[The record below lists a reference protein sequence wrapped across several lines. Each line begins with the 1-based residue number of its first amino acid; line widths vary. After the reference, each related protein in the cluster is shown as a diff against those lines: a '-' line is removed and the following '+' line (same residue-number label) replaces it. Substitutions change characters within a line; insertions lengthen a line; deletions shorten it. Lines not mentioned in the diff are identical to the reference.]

1 MLVTEILESL
11 IQLYFAFTSSYGL
24 SIILLSL
31 TVCICLI
38 PLDLAIRAYQNKAE
52 SKKSLMLLELD
63 KLKDVTN
70 RIEKHYYTKI
80 VYKQFNYNPL
90 YDFIPAIKILVQLP
104 FLIAAYHLLISYS
117 PLNGVSFGFLND
129 LSKSHGL
136 SFLNSIIN
144 PLPVLMTLI
153 SLTDIYLNKGEIN
166 QKQRIIISVTSLCF
180 FVILY
185 DRPSAII
192 LYWLTTNI
200 FSFLIS
206 SLIRNESKDRLGS
219 MFLKNLLI
227 GYSIVKSNL
236 HLFNLLVFNALL
248 IYFANK
254 IDIYLVFHGIAL
266 TTAFVLVLFMSRSNK
281 LLYKIFSIAIFSVV
295 IIISDN
301 VFVPYLTDYL
311 GYVYLIALVFIALL
325 FFRKSFPLTQ
335 FSNLFIL
342 LNCTY
347 LMFSYFTLSSIKA
360 NPKFTAMNQR
370 TNLVSEFI
378 AGEVEKRNN
387 VLVVVLD
394 GYPSKKVLSD
404 FGVRNNLDSIFNG
417 YVAEEFNSNHIS
429 TPISLTNLFFDVK
442 FKKDEILSY
451 GQNEERLFYDA
462 YVSSTLFP
470 IDTMWYDDVWH
481 SLVKSSSSLGFSYW
495 ESIHMKSK
503 LYRKLNAI
511 SFENKILT
519 YNSQMLNCMQK
530 DLGVNSQ
537 KNKFIV
543 YHFLTFHHGISIQ
556 DKVDY
561 ANDIISSSLKII
573 PKDYSVLFFS
583 DHGLRDDSMS
593 LIDKKS
599 AIFYARKGVY

>member
-1 MLVTEILESL
+1 MIVTDILEYL
-11 IQLYFAFTSSYGL
+11 ILLYYTFTSSYGL

-31 TVCICLI
+31 TISTCLI

-52 SKKSLMLLELD
+52 SKKSLMHLELD

-129 LSKSHGL
+129 LSKSYGL
-136 SFLNSIIN
+136 SFLNSDIN

-153 SLTDIYLNKGEIN
+153 SLIEIYVNKGKIN
-166 QKQRIIISVTSLCF
+166 HKQRIIIAVTSLCF

-185 DRPSAII
+185 DSPSSIV

-200 FSFLIS
+200 ISFLIAT
-206 SLIRNESKDRLGS
+206 LIGNETKDRLGS
-219 MFLKNLLI
+219 MFLNILLD
-227 GYSIVKSNL
+227 GYSIIKSNL
-236 HLFNLLVFNALL
+236 LLFNLLVFNAIL
-248 IYFANK
+248 IYVANQ
-254 IDIYLVFHGIAL
+254 IDLDFVFHGIAL
-266 TTAFVLVLFMSRSNK
+266 NIAFVLVLFMSSSNK
-281 LLYKIFSIAIFSVV
+281 SLHKIFSIAIFSVV
-295 IIISDN
+295 IIMVDN

-311 GYVYLIALVFIALL
+311 RLRYLIALVFISLL
-325 FFRKSFPLTQ
+325 FFRNSNPLIK
-335 FSNLFIL
+335 FSNFFIL

-347 LMFSYFTLSSIKA
+347 LMFSYVTSSSVKA
-360 NPKFTAMNQR
+360 NPRFTVMNER

-378 AGEVEKRNN
+378 ASEVEKNKN
-387 VLVVVLD
+387 VLIIVLD
-394 GYPSKKVLSD
+394 GYPSRKVLSD
-404 FGVRNNLDSIFNG
+404 FGVSNNLDSIFKG

-442 FKKDEILSY
+442 FKKDEFLNY

-470 IDTMWYDDVWH
+470 LDTMCYDEVWH
-481 SLVKSSSSLGFSYW
+481 SLIKSSSTLGFSYW
-495 ESIHMKSK
+495 EPIHIKST
-503 LYRKLNAI
+503 LYGYLDTRRK
-511 SFENKILT
+511 ENMILT
-519 YNSQMLNCMQK
+519 YNNQVLNSMHN

-537 KNKFIV
+537 KNKFLV

-556 DKVDY
+556 DRVDY
-561 ANDIISSSLKII
+561 ANNIISNTLKII
-573 PKDYSVLFFS
+573 PKDYSILFFS
-583 DHGLRDDSMS
+583 DHGLREDSMS
-593 LIDKKS
+593 LIDKES
-599 AIFYARKGVY
+599 AIFYARRGVD

>member
-1 MLVTEILESL
+1 MIVKDILEYL
-11 IQLYFAFTSSYGL
+11 ILLYYTFTSSYGL
-24 SIILLSL
+24 SIILLSS
-31 TVCICLI
+31 TVSICLI
-38 PLDLAIRAYQNKAE
+38 PLDFAIRAYQNKAA
-52 SKKSLMLLELD
+52 SKKSLMHLELD

-80 VYKQFNYNPL
+80 VYKQFDFNPL
-90 YDFIPAIKILVQLP
+90 YDLIPALKIFVQFP
-104 FLIAAYHLLISYS
+104 FFIAAYHLLISYS
-117 PLNGVSFGFLND
+117 PLNGVSFGFLDD
-129 LSKSHGL
+129 LSKSCGL
-136 SFLNSIIN
+136 SFLNCVIN

-153 SLTDIYLNKGEIN
+153 SLIDIYLNKGEIN
-166 QKQRIIISVTSLCF
+166 HKQRIIIAITSLCF

-185 DRPSAII
+185 DSPSAIV

-206 SLIRNESKDRLGS
+206 TLIRNETKVRLGL
-219 MFLKNLLI
+219 MFFKILLV
-227 GYSIVKSNL
+227 GYSIIKSNL
-236 HLFNLLVFNALL
+236 LLFNLLIFNAFLT
-248 IYFANK
+248 YFANQ

-266 TTAFVLVLFMSRSNK
+266 STAFVLVLFMSRSNK

-295 IIISDN
+295 IIIVDN

-311 GYVYLIALVFIALL
+311 GYGYLIALVFIALL
-325 FFRKSFPLTQ
+325 FFIKSFPLTQ

-342 LNCTY
+342 LNCAY
-347 LMFSYFTLSSIKA
+347 LMFSYFASSSVKE
-360 NPKFTAMNQR
+360 NPKFTAMNQC

-378 AGEVEKRNN
+378 SGEVEKRNN

-470 IDTMWYDDVWH
+470 LDNMCYDEVWH

-495 ESIHMKSK
+495 KSIHMKSK
-503 LYRKLNAI
+503 LYRKLNTI

-530 DLGVNSQ
+530 DLGFNSQ
-537 KNKFIV
+537 KNKFLV

-593 LIDKKS
+593 LSDKKS